1 MTYSI
6 PILEKSYAVINCI
19 SENEE
24 GLTLSEIVKKID
36 VPKST
41 IFKILYTLETQ
52 HIVEKKTGK
61 YFLGSMLIHYGLRTL
76 SRRDLKGVVKPFLNS
91 LMKETGETAHI
102 TVPVGMQSMIL
113 DVVLTTHP
121 IRFSSPVGSLFPLYC
136 TSHGK
141 IYLAFGDHFTLDE
154 YLSTTK
160 LLPRTGNTLTEPDKL
175 RSEIDKIRNQG
186 FSIDE
191 LEFADDIR
199 CCAAPI
205 LDNNGKCIG
214 TIGITSTSITFTKN
228 RIEEVSAAVKST
240 AAKVSSEMGYMPNQH
255 S

>member
-1 MTYSI
+1 MPYSI

-19 SENEE
+19 SEHEE

-41 IFKILYTLETQ
+41 IFKILYTLEIQ
-52 HIVEKKTGK
+52 HIVEKKAGK
-61 YFLGSMLIHYGLRTL
+61 FFLGSMLIHYGLRTL

-91 LMKETGETAHI
+91 LMKKTGETAHL

-113 DVVLTTHP
+113 DVVVTTHP

-141 IYLAFGDHFTLDE
+141 IYLAFGDHFTLNE
-154 YLSTTK
+154 YLSVTK
-160 LLPRTGNTLTEPDKL
+160 LLPRTGHTLTNPDEL
-175 RSEIDKIRNQG
+175 RAEIAKIHNQG
-186 FSIDE
+186 FSMDE

-214 TIGITSTSITFTKN
+214 TIGITSTSITFTKG
-228 RIEEVSAAVKST
+228 RIEEVAGTVKSAA
-240 AAKVSSEMGYMPNQH
+240 AKISIEMGHMA
-255 S
+255 